1 MMGATRYQVIYQG
14 AILEGFDMAAV
25 CRNVARIFAIS
36 EEKAKKVIAS
46 SRLVLKKDLDE
57 PAARRQVVG
66 LSKAGLKV
74 VLGKYEAP
82 AAPPAPAP
90 APPAPVADLAQGA
103 QPQRAS
109 AARLAGG
116 AAAAAA
122 TQAAE
127 APSATRTQASRMAFG
142 FEGSGSE
149 YFRVWIVNVLLTIV
163 TLGIYSAWAKVRRK
177 QYFYGNTSLGDTG
190 FEYLADPVKILKGRI
205 LVLAVILV
213 TGFLSSFHPLIQP
226 VFTLVFVLV
235 LPWFVVR
242 ALAFNAR
249 NSAFRNIRFG
259 FSATYGQAFKVY
271 VMWPALAALTLG
283 VLSPY
288 AFFKQRKFVVENS
301 RYGKTAFSFNAKA
314 KDYYRIFMVTSLPV
328 LALLLLG
335 ALLALFP
342 DLAFSLLAFGPL
354 LALGLLPAYLW
365 GFAYFS
371 VGTGNLLYRS
381 TRLGPHRLDSV
392 MKVGGYLR
400 LIMVNTLAT
409 ALTLG
414 LFHPWAKVRTAHYK
428 AEHLTLIPGGDLD
441 TFITASRDEV
451 GALGDAASDFFDI
464 DLGL

>member
-14 AILEGFDMAAV
+14 AIIEGFDMAAV
-25 CRNVARIFAIS
+25 CRNVARLFAIS

-57 PAARRQVVG
+57 PTARRQLAG

-82 AAPPAPAP
+82 TAAPAPAP
-90 APPAPVADLAQGA
+90 AQPGPAPEPAQRV
-103 QPQRAS
+103 QPQQAS

-116 AAAAAA
+116 ASTAAA
-122 TQAAE
+122 QAAE
-127 APSATRTQASRMAFG
+127 APSATLTQASRMAFG

-177 QYFYGNTSLGDTG
+177 QYFYGNTSLGETG
-190 FEYLADPVKILKGRI
+190 FEYLADPVKILKGRV

-226 VFTLVFVLV
+226 ALTMVFVLV

-242 ALAFNAR
+242 ALVFNAR

-271 VMWPALAALTLG
+271 VLWPAAAALTLG

-301 RYGKTAFSFNAKA
+301 RYGKTAFTFNAKA

-328 LALLLLG
+328 LALMLLG

-381 TRLGPHRLDSV
+381 TRLGPHRLDSG
-392 MKVGGYLR
+392 MKVGSYLR
-400 LIMVNTLAT
+400 LILVNTLAT

-428 AEHLTLIPGGDLD
+428 AEHLALIPGGDLD
-441 TFITASRDEV
+441 TFIAGSRDEV